1 MDLTR
6 RQVLAAAAATP
17 VSLMLNNVAR
27 AAGGSVAGLAGE
39 PSGTNP
45 ADLTV
50 VELLPL
56 LASRKLSAA
65 ELVEACIARVERFDP
80 EIKAFQHRT
89 FERAL
94 AGARAADEA
103 RAVGRPVGPL
113 AGIPI
118 GLKDMTY
125 TKGVPTTGSS
135 KVLEDFV
142 PDHDATVWARLQD
155 AGMVLLGKLAC
166 HEFAYGTNSPP
177 TVNPWDTKRSPGGSS
192 GGSAAALAARMLPA
206 ATGTDTAASIICPSA
221 MCGTTG
227 IKPTYGRNSRH
238 GNLSLSWSCDHVGP
252 MTRRMADAAVM
263 LQVMAGPDPADPTSL
278 QAPVPDY
285 PTKIGRAHV

>member
-1 MDLTR
+1 MELTR

-27 AAGGSVAGLAGE
+27 AAGGSVAGLAAE

-56 LASRKLSAA
+56 LASRQLSAA

-103 RAVGRPVGPL
+103 RAAGRPVSPL

-135 KVLEDFV
+135 KVLEDFI
-142 PDHDATVWARLQD
+142 PDHDATVWVRLQD

-192 GGSAAALAARMLPA
+192 GGSAAALGLPHAARRHRHRHSGVDHLPF
-206 ATGTDTAASIICPSA
+206 GHV
-221 MCGTTG
+221 
-227 IKPTYGRNSRH
+227 RH
-238 GNLSLSWSCDHVGP
+238 DRHQ
-252 MTRRMADAAVM
+252 ADLWPQLPPRQPLTVVV
-263 LQVMAGPDPADPTSL
+263 L
-278 QAPVPDY
+278 
-285 PTKIGRAHV
+285 

>member
-1 MDLTR
+1 MELTR

-27 AAGGSVAGLAGE
+27 AAGGSVAGLAAE

-56 LASRKLSAA
+56 LASRELSAA

-103 RAVGRPVGPL
+103 RAARRPVGPL

-125 TKGVPTTGSS
+125 TKGVPDHRQ
-135 KVLEDFV
+135 LEGV
-142 PDHDATVWARLQD
+142 GGL
-155 AGMVLLGKLAC
+155 
-166 HEFAYGTNSPP
+166 
-177 TVNPWDTKRSPGGSS
+177 RS
-192 GGSAAALAARMLPA
+192 
-206 ATGTDTAASIICPSA
+206 
-221 MCGTTG
+221 
-227 IKPTYGRNSRH
+227 
-238 GNLSLSWSCDHVGP
+238 
-252 MTRRMADAAVM
+252 
-263 LQVMAGPDPADPTSL
+263 
-278 QAPVPDY
+278 
-285 PTKIGRAHV
+285 